1 MEPGLD
7 VGAPEEVDLPGVLLL
22 GVQDKC
28 PTLRPPQKI
37 CPQGAISENT
47 LSQAENWSQ
56 TI

>member
-7 VGAPEEVDLPGVLLL
+7 VGAPEEVDLPGVLLP
-22 GVQDKC
+22 GVQDKG
-28 PTLRPPQKI
+28 PTLGPPQEI

-47 LSQAENWSQ
+47 LGQAEDRSQ